1 MFTLGKFTGEEV
13 AREEADEKV
22 DLRLLT
28 DSQDIHRH
36 LKFSKFTFDAVAG
49 LNIWFHISRECEVN

>member
-22 DLRLLT
+22 DL
-28 DSQDIHRH
+28 QDNHQH
-36 LKFSKFTFDAVAG
+36 WNLPPMMKFSKFTFDAVAG
-49 LNIWFHISRECEVN
+49 LNI

>member
-49 LNIWFHISRECEVN
+49 LNI

>member
-28 DSQDIHRH
+28 DSQGIHQH
-36 LKFSKFTFDAVAG
+36 LNLPPMMKFSKFTFDAVAG
-49 LNIWFHISRECEVN
+49 LNI